1 MKNNVVEIDEA
12 FKLKNTVFI
21 DVRSPEEY
29 VDNRIINS
37 VNIPLFDD
45 YERKIVGTLY
55 KNEGKENAIEMGLE
69 FVSAKLKDFYKEFCD
84 VATHYDN
91 IVVYCARGGMR
102 SRSVVDLM
110 NSVGIKA
117 KQLKGGYKAYRNYV
131 MDYFADLKSDSR
143 FIVLHGLTGVGKT
156 DILDELSG
164 EGYSVLD
171 LEGLAK
177 NCGSV
182 FGHIC
187 YVEDPPSQKLFESLI
202 FDKVYN
208 SNDKYIFVES
218 ESKRVGSVI
227 VPASVYEMIVSDE
240 SVHILVEAS
249 EKTRIERLVNQYVSL
264 SLKDD
269 SKLLECI
276 SYLKKRLSKDK
287 IEALSRSVEEKDYES
302 VAKDLIIE
310 YYDPLYKYSIEKYK
324 YDFNVN
330 SDNMEELMKTIGEH
344 VECMKGECNE

>member
-1 MKNNVVEIDEA
+1 MKNNIVEIEEA

-29 VDNRIINS
+29 IDNRIIGAVS
-37 VNIPLFDD
+37 IPLFDD

-55 KNEGKENAIEMGLE
+55 KNEGKENAIERGLE

-84 VATHYDN
+84 VAMQHEN

-156 DILDELSG
+156 EILDELSDKG
-164 EGYSVLD
+164 FSVLD

-187 YVEDPPSQKLFESLI
+187 YEEDPPSQKLFESLI
-202 FDKVYN
+202 FDKLYN
-208 SNDKYIFVES
+208 SNDKHIFVES

-227 VPASVYEMIVSDE
+227 VPQSIYEMIVSDD
-240 SVHILVEAS
+240 SAHILVEAS
-249 EKTRIERLVNQYVSL
+249 EQTRIERLVNQYVSL

-269 SKLLECI
+269 TKLLECI
-276 SYLKKRLSKDK
+276 SYLKKRLSKEK
-287 IEALSRSVEEKDYES
+287 IALLSQCVEEKDYDA
-302 VAKDLIIE
+302 VAKELIIE

-324 YDFNVN
+324 YDCKVD
-330 SDNMEELMKTIGEH
+330 SDDMEELMECIGEY
-344 VECMKGECNE
+344 VEHLKGACNE